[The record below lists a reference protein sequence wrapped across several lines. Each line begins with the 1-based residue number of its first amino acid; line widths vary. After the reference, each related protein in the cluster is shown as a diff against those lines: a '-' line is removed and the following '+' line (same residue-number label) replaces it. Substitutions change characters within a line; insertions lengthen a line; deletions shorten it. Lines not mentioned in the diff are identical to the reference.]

1 MLTIHSLVYGQHAPS
16 QPRRHA
22 HTGHCVI
29 LGTLTLQA
37 DGNSTGTGNPA
48 GYCYKEQ
55 PAWSA
60 YREPSFGHG
69 TLDVIN
75 ATTALWSVCLSVT
88 LEQSA
93 CLPLWDSLP
102 VYHSGTVCLST
113 TLGQPAGSLLWSSLP
128 SDWSCV
134 HLSMLLPVCVISA
147 SVSMCLSV
155 LVGFQANPV
164 KTLK

>member
-1 MLTIHSLVYGQHAPS
+1 MMHLSHCIQYHVQMASCQMLPGLQLLARTHLSHSMRADYILTGFDLF

-22 HTGHCVI
+22 SLANLDTIQHLLRTI
-29 LGTLTLQA
+29 QA

-88 LEQSA
+88 LGQSA
-93 CLPLWDSLP
+93 
-102 VYHSGTVCLST
+102 
-113 TLGQPAGSLLWSSLP
+113 
-128 SDWSCV
+128 
-134 HLSMLLPVCVISA
+134 
-147 SVSMCLSV
+147 
-155 LVGFQANPV
+155 F
-164 KTLK
+164 